1 MKPFNLEEAKAG
13 KPVCTRTGLP
23 VRIICFDRLDN
34 QYNLIGLIQITENNE
49 DMIIFT
55 LEGKYFMD
63 SEENE
68 YDLFM
73 NTANRS
79 HICIMQTKD
88 GKIFPY
94 PQFFTREK
102 ALTFYDDADTPK
114 TGTVKIAITEVTWE
128 EE

>member
-23 VRIICFDRLDN
+23 VRIICFDYLDDH
-34 QYNLIGLIQITENNE
+34 YNLIGLIRITENDEN
-49 DMIIFT
+49 ISVFT
-55 LEGKYFMD
+55 SEGMYFMG

-73 NTANRS
+73 NTTNRT

-102 ALTFYDDADTPK
+102 ALTFCDDCDAPK
-114 TGTVKIAITEVTWE
+114 TGIAKIAITEVTWE
-128 EE
+128 E